1 MIDQK
6 NNNQN
11 PSLFRSFINSSIT
24 ASSDV
29 QKNYLQ
35 VVKNVCET
43 IKKLLDA
50 EKMIINIQYQ
60 PKEFWQKAKNFTSC
74 FVVVFA
80 NALLNE
86 YPVLLFWLG
95 RFNVTDS
102 SVFLFESLNKLFC

>member
-1 MIDQK
+1 MMIDQK

-43 IKKLLDA
+43 IKKLLDT

-60 PKEFWQKAKNFTSC
+60 PKEFLAKSQKF
-74 FVVVFA
+74 
-80 NALLNE
+80 
-86 YPVLLFWLG
+86 YI
-95 RFNVTDS
+95 
-102 SVFLFESLNKLFC
+102 LFCGWRD